1 MVDVWEL
8 HEAAMELVDKA
19 DNASSR
25 DEAHCLLIQA
35 FELEKEAAL
44 ELKETIEM
52 SAVRS
57 LIYIQAIWLGIKLG
71 RFEDAQL
78 IAQLADNGYIHPD
91 FKNAIKSYQEKLSI
105 VMEA

>member
-25 DEAHCLLIQA
+25 EEAHCLLIQA
-35 FELEKEAAL
+35 FELEKEAAI

-52 SAVRS
+52 SIVRS
-57 LIYIQAIWLGIKLG
+57 LIYIQAINLGVRLG

-78 IAQLADNGYIHPD
+78 LSQMADSGYIHPD
-91 FKNAIKSYQEKLSI
+91 FTDAIRSYQEKLSLTI
-105 VMEA
+105 EA